1 MMNRS
6 FRNIFPAFALFT
18 IVFVF
23 GCDNP
28 FSVYKNSQN
37 KIKIKYPKTWK
48 VSENKDGAA
57 AIFISPKET
66 VLDAYQEN
74 LSIVIQN
81 LPQSLMPLK
90 QYSKEAVNQ
99 ITQTLKNIQV
109 LRNEETSLSGSPAYR
124 FEYIIKLNF
133 NLKITHVWTIIN
145 KKTYQLTFGCD
156 MDHCKN
162 YENFASTMFATF
174 EVQ

>member
-1 MMNRS
+1 MS
-6 FRNIFPAFALFT
+6 PSCRNIFLMFAFSI
-18 IVFVF
+18 IVFIG
-23 GCDNP
+23 GCDNT
-28 FSVYKNSQN
+28 FTLYKNPQN

-48 VSENKDGAA
+48 VIENKDGAA

-66 VLDAYQEN
+66 ALDAYQEN

-81 LPQSLMPLK
+81 LPQSLMPLR

-109 LRNEETSLSGSPAYR
+109 VRNEETSLSGSPAYR

-145 KKTYQLTFGCD
+145 NKTYQLTFGCD
-156 MDHCKN
+156 MDHCKD
-162 YENFASTMFATF
+162 YDDFASTMFATF
-174 EVQ
+174 EAQ